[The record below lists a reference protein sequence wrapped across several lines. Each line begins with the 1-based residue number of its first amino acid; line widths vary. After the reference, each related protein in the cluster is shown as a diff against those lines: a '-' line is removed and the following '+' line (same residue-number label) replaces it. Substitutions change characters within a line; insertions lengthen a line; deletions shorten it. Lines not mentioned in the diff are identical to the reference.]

1 MSMAEVLAR
10 LKKEQAKKDEQA
22 ADDVAQGVSAVE
34 EAKAYIKAQ
43 PALVVSPHAATVT
56 KLTARS
62 PIAVDHPFGGC
73 FECFDGTPATHYH
86 ESPNVRTALC
96 DAHRKVSK

>member
-1 MSMAEVLAR
+1 MSMAKVLAR

-43 PALVVSPHAATVT
+43 PALVVSPHAATIT
-56 KLTARS
+56 KLTARAPAAS
-62 PIAVDHPFGGC
+62 GDLGGC

-96 DAHRKVSK
+96 EAHRKD

>member
-1 MSMAEVLAR
+1 MAEVLAR

-22 ADDVAQGVSAVE
+22 ADDVAQGAAAAAE
-34 EAKAYIKAQ
+34 EAKAYIKAR

-96 DAHRKVSK
+96 EAHRKD